1 MTASAVFFKGD
12 RIMSLVK
19 HYIHTMQGIPQL
31 SNTWGSMVALL
42 DAILVTGFNF
52 IPATSI
58 VRSNDQATIRFALN
72 HGFLERQ
79 VIRITGSTN
88 GWNGDYKV
96 FSVTS
101 DTVTIL
107 CDEALPLSVEGT
119 VICSAAPLDFEIV
132 FKTVDGSPTPKRA
145 YRSTA
150 QDSLGLMLLVHDFAS
165 TGASAT
171 GAKFAKVAVVS
182 EMSNI
187 DTITGVQMPFNPAM
201 PNANWEYSNAS
212 HGWAKWYYKV
222 ANPSNNSLGV
232 EMRDSSAPTNVAAP
246 FYIAGDD
253 KSFALHI
260 CPTSDTTI
268 YLSYGFFQFYD
279 AVINS
284 DNQLLLA
291 FGLNSRRTQTSYLLT
306 MARDSLGV
314 NHHEIPSEY
323 YTGDPTP
330 NLKGVLWFNQNGQT
344 NYTLLGKAY
353 HYTQSRTNELYAIN
367 SSSAIQDILICDVNG
382 LMRGTV
388 PFIKWQVSFPK
399 TEYVKQVDNS
409 FNLSGVGFTEGI
421 LITSRTALS
430 LEAI

>member
-1 MTASAVFFKGD
+1 MGY

-31 SNTWGSMVALL
+31 SNSWGSMIALL

-52 IPATSI
+52 IPVTSI
-58 VRSNDQATIRFALN
+58 TRNGNQATIHFALN

-88 GWNGDYKV
+88 EWNGDYKV
-96 FSVTS
+96 FSATS

-107 CDEALPLSVEGT
+107 CEETLPLTAQGT
-119 VICSAAPLDFEIV
+119 IICSAAPLDFEIV
-132 FKTVDGSPTPKRA
+132 FKTAEGSTTPKRA

-150 QDSLGLMLLVHDFAS
+150 PDSLGLMLLVHDFVA
-165 TGASAT
+165 TGGSAT
-171 GAKFAKVAVVS
+171 GAKFAKVGVVS
-182 EMSNI
+182 EMSDI
-187 DTITGVQMPFNPAM
+187 DTITGVQMPFNPSI
-201 PNANWEYSNAS
+201 PNANWEYSNSS
-212 HGWAKWYYKV
+212 HGWAKWYYKT
-222 ANPSNNSLGV
+222 ANPTNGDLFSDV
-232 EMRDSSAPTNVAAP
+232 RDSSAPANIAAP

-253 KSFALHI
+253 KSFALHV
-260 CPTSDTTI
+260 CPISNATI

-291 FGLNSRRTQTSYLLT
+291 FGVNSRRTQTNYLLT
-306 MARDSLGV
+306 MARDSLGI
-314 NHHEIPSEY
+314 NHYKEPNSD

-330 NLKGVLWFNQNGQT
+330 NLKGVLWFNQNGQA
-344 NYTLLGKAY
+344 NYTLLGKSY
-353 HYTQSRTNELYAIN
+353 HYMQDRSGEFYTID
-367 SSSAIQDILICDVNG
+367 SSNATQDILICDVNG
-382 LMRGTV
+382 VVRGTV
-388 PFIKWQVSFPK
+388 PFIKWQIGSPK
-399 TEYVKQVDNS
+399 TEYVKQIDNS
-409 FNLSGVGFTEGI
+409 FNLSGVVITGVI

>member
-1 MTASAVFFKGD
+1 MAAYAVFFMGY

-31 SNTWGSMVALL
+31 SNTWGSMIALL

-52 IPATSI
+52 IPVTSI
-58 VRSNDQATIRFALN
+58 TRNDNQATIHFALN

-88 GWNGDYKV
+88 EWNGDYKV

-107 CDEALPLSVEGT
+107 CEETLPLTAQGS
-119 VICSAAPLDFEIV
+119 VICSTAPLDFEIA
-132 FKTVDGSPTPKRA
+132 FTTTSGSAMPKRA

-150 QDSLGLMLLVHDFAS
+150 PDSLGLMLLVHDFVA
-165 TGASAT
+165 TGGASA

-182 EMSNI
+182 EMSDI
-187 DTITGVQMPFNPAM
+187 DTITGAQMPFDPAM

-222 ANPSNNSLGV
+222 ANPSNGSLGV

-260 CPTSDTTI
+260 CPISNATI

-291 FGLNSRRTQTSYLLT
+291 FGVNSRRTQTSYLLT

-314 NHHEIPSEY
+314 NHHETPSEY

-388 PFIKWQVSFPK
+388 PLIKWQVSFPK

-409 FNLSGVGFTEGI
+409 FNLSGAGFTEGI

>member
-1 MTASAVFFKGD
+1 MGHK
-12 RIMSLVK
+12 IMSLVK

-31 SNTWGSMVALL
+31 SNTWGSMIALL

-52 IPATSI
+52 VPVTSI
-58 VRSNDQATIRFALN
+58 TRTNDQAVITFASS

-79 VIRITGSTN
+79 VIRITGSAN
-88 GWNGDYKV
+88 GWNDDYKV

-107 CDEALPLSVEGT
+107 CDESLPPSAQGT
-119 VICSAAPLDFEIV
+119 MICSAAPLDFEIV
-132 FKTVDGSPTPKRA
+132 FKTVDGSTTPKRA
-145 YRSTA
+145 YRSKA
-150 QDSLGLMLLVHDFAS
+150 PDSLGLMLLVHDFVA
-165 TGASAT
+165 TGGSAT

-182 EMSNI
+182 EMSDI
-187 DTITGVQMPFNPAM
+187 DTITGVQMPFDPAI
-201 PNANWEYSNAS
+201 PNANWEYSNSS
-212 HGWAKWYYKV
+212 HGWAKWYYKSG
-222 ANPSNNSLGV
+222 NPSNGDLV
-232 EMRDSSAPTNVAAP
+232 VDVRDSSAPANVAAP

-260 CPTSDTTI
+260 CPISNAAI

-291 FGLNSRRTQTSYLLT
+291 FGVNSRRTQTNYLLT

-314 NHHEIPSEY
+314 NHYDVPNAD

-330 NLKGVLWFNQNGQT
+330 NLKGALWFNANGQT

-353 HYTQSRTNELYAIN
+353 HYLQSRINEFYAIN
-367 SSSAIQDILICDVNG
+367 SNNAIQDILICDVNG
-382 LMRGTV
+382 VVRGIV
-388 PFIKWQVSFPK
+388 PFIKWQIGLPK
-399 TEYVKQVDNS
+399 TEYVKQLNNS
-409 FNLSGVGFTEGI
+409 FNLSGAGIVGGL